1 MVKETEYY
9 DLLCVE
15 VTATDEQIKKAYRKQ
30 ALKYHPDRPTGD
42 TEKFKELSKAFQI
55 LSDSN
60 TRYIYDTYGKEGNPP
75 EKESVDA
82 TEFFDSIFGGGAF
95 KNFLGDINFFGD
107 MPDDLT
113 MDGTVKTGDSTD
125 VLHKNESSE
134 NGDEHN
140 TVSTA
145 GDMSHLSNQ
154 EIKKLKREQKEKL
167 RQQMKE
173 MQEKK
178 DEATKKQIA
187 EMTTYLNTLID
198 DYFLY
203 QRQNR
208 MEDYNKKIQ
217 KEADLLKVESFG
229 LELVHLIGSIYTTKA
244 ESFMKANKTFGLS
257 KVVTGFK
264 DKKETTKSAYGILS
278 SALELNKLANSS
290 MGDLNSEEEISPEK
304 QAEMEEKLMPK
315 VLKTMWLMTK
325 FESSRKV
332 KKTCENVLK
341 DSEKSKKERIERAK
355 VMLSIGKIF
364 KQTTRTKEEQEE
376 SQMFED
382 MIAKAKVK

>member
-9 DLLCVE
+9 DLLCVD

-75 EKESVDA
+75 EKEAVDP

-107 MPDDLT
+107 MPDDLA
-113 MDGTVKTGDSTD
+113 MKESMKPGDSTD
-125 VLHKNESSE
+125 VSIQNA
-134 NGDEHN
+134 DEYN
-140 TVSTA
+140 TVST
-145 GDMSHLSNQ
+145 GTNTSISSKQ
-154 EIKKLKREQKEKL
+154 EMKRLKREQKEKM

-173 MQEKK
+173 MQDKK
-178 DEATKKQIA
+178 DEANRNQIQ
-187 EMTTYLNTLID
+187 EMTSFLNTLID

-208 MEDYNKKIQ
+208 MDDYITKIK

-244 ESFMKANKTFGLS
+244 ESFIKANKTFGLS

-278 SALELNKLANSS
+278 SALELNKVANSS
-290 MGDLNSEEEISPEK
+290 MGDLNSEEELTPEQ

-325 FESSRKV
+325 FESTRKV

-341 DSEKSKKERIERAK
+341 DSDKPKKERIERAK
-355 VMLSIGKIF
+355 VMLLIGKIF
-364 KQTTRTKEEQEE
+364 KETTRTKEEQEE
-376 SQMFED
+376 SQIFED

>member
-9 DLLCVE
+9 DLLGIE

-75 EKESVDA
+75 EKEAVDP

-107 MPDDLT
+107 MPDDLA
-113 MDGTVKTGDSTD
+113 MNESMKPGESTD
-125 VLHKNESSE
+125 VSTQNAGSD
-134 NGDEHN
+134 NADEYNN
-140 TVSTA
+140 TVSTGA
-145 GDMSHLSNQ
+145 STQSNKQ
-154 EIKKLKREQKEKL
+154 EMKRLKREQKEKM
-167 RQQMKE
+167 RQQMRE

-178 DEATKKQIA
+178 NEANKKQIQ
-187 EMTTYLNTLID
+187 EMTSFLNTLID

-208 MEDYNKKIQ
+208 MDDYIIKIK

-244 ESFMKANKTFGLS
+244 ESFIKANKTFGLS

-278 SALELNKLANSS
+278 SALELNKVANSS
-290 MGDLNSEEEISPEK
+290 MGDLNSEEELTPEQ

-341 DSEKSKKERIERAK
+341 DSEKPKKERIERAK
-355 VMLSIGKIF
+355 VMLLIGKIF
-364 KQTTRTKEEQEE
+364 KETTRTKEEQEE
-376 SQMFED
+376 SQIFED

>member
-9 DLLCVE
+9 DLLCVD

-75 EKESVDA
+75 EKEAVDP

-107 MPDDLT
+107 MPDDLA
-113 MDGTVKTGDSTD
+113 MKESMKPGDSTD
-125 VLHKNESSE
+125 VSIQNA
-134 NGDEHN
+134 DEYN
-140 TVSTA
+140 TVST
-145 GDMSHLSNQ
+145 GTNTSISSKQ
-154 EIKKLKREQKEKL
+154 EMKRLKREQKEKM

-173 MQEKK
+173 MQDKK
-178 DEATKKQIA
+178 DEANRNQIQ
-187 EMTTYLNTLID
+187 EMTSFLNTLID

-208 MEDYNKKIQ
+208 MDDYITKIK

-244 ESFMKANKTFGLS
+244 ESFIKANKTFGLS

-278 SALELNKLANSS
+278 SALELNKVANSS
-290 MGDLNSEEEISPEK
+290 MGDLNSEEELTPEQ

-325 FESSRKV
+325 FESTRKV
-332 KKTCENVLK
+332 KKTCENVLN
-341 DSEKSKKERIERAK
+341 DSDKPKKERIERAK
-355 VMLSIGKIF
+355 VMLLIGKIF
-364 KQTTRTKEEQEE
+364 KETTRTKEEQEE
-376 SQMFED
+376 SQIFED